1 MRNTIQRFGA
11 AMFVPVLLFPVAGI
25 LLGLTVVLLNPNL
38 FPFAVEGSTYVKIV
52 SVFQKASLV
61 LFQNMPMLFALGL
74 PIALAKKASG
84 RAVLAAFISYLT
96 FNYFIAG
103 ILDIWSEQL
112 GINYQVGQTGLI
124 EISGVLT
131 LDTSIVGSIMTA
143 AFTVWIHNRYFDLRL
158 PEWANVFTG
167 TPLIVIICFPLMLV
181 LAILTVLVWPPIQ
194 NGIQSLQIFILNS
207 GAFGVWLFTFLER
220 ILIPTGLHH
229 FVYGPIYFGPIVTDG
244 GTVNYWISHIS
255 EFANSTK
262 SLTELFPQGG
272 FMLIGMGK
280 VFGCSGISMAIY
292 ATAKPENKKMVLG
305 LLIGATVT
313 AVLTGI
319 TEPIEFT
326 FLFIAPML
334 FVVHA
339 FLAASMAAIMYML
352 GVSGNFYSG
361 IIDFIF
367 QNWLPLG
374 ENHWMAYVIQVTV
387 GLTFTAIYFFVFKF
401 LILKFNFMTPGR
413 SDTNIKL
420 FTKSDYK
427 NSKNSK
433 KNKSPN
439 QSDTEFETNDLIIQ
453 QAIAFIEGLGGKEN
467 IRQLTNCATRLRIEV
482 SNPELV
488 QEVAYFQSYGAI
500 NVVYKGQSLQIIVG
514 LTVPQVRE
522 EMSARLK

>member
-1 MRNTIQRFGA
+1 MRNAIQRFGA
-11 AMFVPVLLFPVAGI
+11 AMFVPVLLFPSAGI

-52 SVFQKASLV
+52 SILKKASMV
-61 LFQNMPMLFALGL
+61 VFANMPMLFALGL

-96 FNYFIAG
+96 FNYFIGG
-103 ILDIWSEQL
+103 ILEIWGKQL
-112 GINYQVGQTGLI
+112 GINYQAGQAGLV

-131 LDTSIVGSIMTA
+131 LDTSIVGSIITA

-167 TPLIVIICFPLMLV
+167 TPLIVIISCPLMLV
-181 LAILTVLVWPPIQ
+181 LAILTVLIWPPVQ
-194 NGIQSLQIFILNS
+194 NGIQSLQILILNS

-220 ILIPTGLHH
+220 LLIPTGLHH

-255 EFANSTK
+255 EFANSTE
-262 SLTELFPQGG
+262 SLTQLFPQGG

-280 VFGCSGISMAIY
+280 VFGCTGIAMAIY
-292 ATAKPENKKMVLG
+292 ATAKPENKKRISG
-305 LLIGATVT
+305 LLIGATIT
-313 AVLTGI
+313 AILTGI

-326 FLFIAPML
+326 FIFIAPLL

-339 FLAASMAAIMYML
+339 LLSASMAAIMYL
-352 GVSGNFYSG
+352 FGISGNFYLG

-374 ENHWMAYVIQVTV
+374 ANHWVAYIIQIGI

-401 LILKFNFMTPGR
+401 LILKFNLMTPGR

-420 FTKSDYK
+420 FTKSDYRK
-427 NSKNSK
+427 SKDDSNI
-433 KNKSPN
+433 N
-439 QSDTEFETNDLIIQ
+439 QSETELNTNDVVTQ
-453 QAIAFIEGLGGKEN
+453 KAIAFIEGLGGKEN
-467 IRQLTNCATRLRIEV
+467 ITQLTNCATRLRIQV
-482 SNPELV
+482 ADPQLV
-488 QEVAYFQSYGAI
+488 QEVAYFQSYGAV

-522 EMSARLK
+522 EMSSLLK